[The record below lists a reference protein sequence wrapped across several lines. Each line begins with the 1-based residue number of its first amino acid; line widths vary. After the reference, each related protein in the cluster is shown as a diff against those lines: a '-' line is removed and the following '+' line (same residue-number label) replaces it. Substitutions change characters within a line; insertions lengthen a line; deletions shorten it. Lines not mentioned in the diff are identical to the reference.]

1 MMTNE
6 IEQQIN
12 LETLSI
18 TELQSLAYQEIRTMD
33 GYDAGVGGVTPARLD
48 AVTSA
53 VALLGNA
60 QTDSLEEVQAVA
72 RRYFDDDTLS
82 TARLEP
88 QALGAKRP
96 RSPFAAARH

>member
-1 MMTNE
+1 MGNT
-6 IEQQIN
+6 
-12 LETLSI
+12 
-18 TELQSLAYQEIRTMD
+18 R
-33 GYDAGVGGVTPARLD
+33 R
-48 AVTSA
+48 A
-53 VALLGNA
+53 VAMR
-60 QTDSLEEVQAVA
+60 LEGRRAFTAVEVQAVA